1 RAYVA
6 CLNEEK
12 GSTAR
17 KSCEVACS
25 GCAKCFDACRYEGI
39 DMANSVAT
47 IDYEKCKLCME
58 CIDVCDVHNILG
70 VNVPTEK
77 IGAASEQRIKRA
89 EGKIKEEEQ
98 LLNTAS
104 DGKPVQ

>member
-1 RAYVA
+1 
-6 CLNEEK
+6 EK

-25 GCAKCFDACRYEGI
+25 GCAKCFDACRYEAI
-39 DMANSVAT
+39 DMANSLAT

-58 CIDVCDVHNILG
+58 CIDVCDVHNILA

-77 IGAASEQRIKRA
+77 IAAASEQRIKRA
-89 EGKIKEEEQ
+89 ERKRKQEEQ